1 MKNKILT
8 IMFCIFIFG
17 FMIIN
22 IITENKELSY
32 SERRYLATL
41 PEITVE
47 NIFNGTITNSL
58 ETYLTDHFVLRDTFR
73 SIKTIFNKKRLTDY
87 SKTVVVLIGL
97 ILLIVVS
104 PTW

>member
-8 IMFCIFIFG
+8 IMFCIFVFS

-22 IITENKELSY
+22 IVTKNNELSY

-58 ETYLTDHFVLRDTFR
+58 ETYLTDHFPLRDDFR
-73 SIKTIFNKKRLTDY
+73 SIKANFNYNIKGDH
-87 SKTVVVLIGL
+87 IQ
-97 ILLIVVS
+97 
-104 PTW
+104 